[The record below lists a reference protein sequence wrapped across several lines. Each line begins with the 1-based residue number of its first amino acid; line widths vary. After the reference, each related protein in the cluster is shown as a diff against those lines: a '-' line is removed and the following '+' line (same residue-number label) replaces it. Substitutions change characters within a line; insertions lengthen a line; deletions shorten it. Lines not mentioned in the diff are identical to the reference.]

1 MKPEVNRSDGEAQA
15 EEEIM
20 MVMFVCQS
28 GRESQERKTIHFIYW
43 YCLGYYCYYYLP
55 ISVGSRST
63 TINKQQGRTR

>member
-28 GRESQERKTIHFIYW
+28 GRARKGKPYILFTVIVWDIIVIIIYQ
-43 YCLGYYCYYYLP
+43 LVLVVEAP
-55 ISVGSRST
+55 P
-63 TINKQQGRTR
+63 